1 MKTKFNLQGSER
13 KPLVKAIE
21 ELTGRKGMYT
31 MSGNM
36 KYAFDFGGGL
46 ALHRDGTLVDADG
59 IFGLLTGLAERG
71 FTGEAEESEPKYRD
85 EEEAAGGDRTDCE
98 DRDEFGDWDGDPT
111 PAYLRETPE
120 QYAEREMRR
129 LKLEAE
135 NVPDYSN
142 RGQYGGNEIPE
153 YWDDGMTEEEE
164 LGLGRTRREEF
175 QGENGMRADDVPE
188 TDTLTV
194 EFPLN
199 GFNPETLDNLT
210 KMVTAKEALIKAALG
225 ADDLPI
231 QVTVDT
237 VKFPWFT
244 LADPSHAAYYV
255 QFIFALCKTAKE
267 KKRVTA
273 KERGLADNPK
283 YAMRCWLLSLGLI
296 GDEYKNAR
304 KLLLANLDGDS
315 SFKGGSRPTYTVNC
329 YTYPNGEETDAMD
342 CETFDF
348 TSLAK
353 AKTRCYEFLA
363 DCESLKFAGAHVEDD
378 NGKYIYEILTDV
390 TVNEK

>member
-13 KPLVKAIE
+13 KPLVKAIG
-21 ELTGRKGMYT
+21 ELTGRKGKYT
-31 MSGNM
+31 MSGDM

-46 ALHRDGTLVDADG
+46 ALHRDGTLVDESG
-59 IFGLLTGLAERG
+59 IFGLLTGLAECG
-71 FTGEAEESEPKYRD
+71 FTGETTEDEPKCRD
-85 EEEAAGGDRTDCE
+85 EEEATGGD
-98 DRDEFGDWDGDPT
+98 
-111 PAYLRETPE
+111 
-120 QYAEREMRR
+120 
-129 LKLEAE
+129 
-135 NVPDYSN
+135 
-142 RGQYGGNEIPE
+142 EIPE
-153 YWDDGMTEEEE
+153 DWEDGMTAEEE
-164 LGLGRTRREEF
+164 LGHGRTRREDF
-175 QGENGMRADDVPE
+175 QGENGMRSDDVPE
-188 TDTLTV
+188 ADEADTLTV
-194 EFPLN
+194 EFPLD

-210 KMVTAKEALIKAALG
+210 KMVTAKESLIKAALG

-231 QVTVDT
+231 QVTNDT

-304 KLLLANLDGDS
+304 KLLLANLGGNS
-315 SFKGGSRPTYTVNC
+315 SFKGGSRPTYTAHC
-329 YTYPNGEETDAMD
+329 YTYPNGSEEDAMD
-342 CETFDF
+342 CETTEF

-353 AKTRCYEFLA
+353 AKAFCDEFLA
-363 DCESLKFAGAHVEDD
+363 DCESIKFAGAHVEGDSGD
-378 NGKYIYEILTDV
+378 YLYEILTDG